1 MIDFETAL
9 IIHQRSIEDYGGGSG
24 IRDEGSLYAALG
36 RPWQTFG
43 QQELYPS
50 PIDKAA
56 ALFES
61 IIINH
66 PFIDGN
72 KRTAYVLLRLTLH
85 IYGFDILAHEDE
97 KYKMTINASSGII
110 RFDEI
115 KEWINNHL
123 IEINK

>member
-1 MIDFETAL
+1 MISLETAL
-9 IIHQRSIEDYGGGSG
+9 IIHHKSIETYGGGSG
-24 IRDEGSLYAALG
+24 IRDEDSLLAALG
-36 RPWQTFG
+36 RPWQTFD
-43 QQELYPS
+43 QQELYAS
-50 PIDKAA
+50 PVDKAA

-85 IYGFDILAHEDE
+85 LYGLDIIANEEE
-97 KYKMTINASSGII
+97 KYFMTIEASRGTI

-115 KEWINNHL
+115 KGWISNHL
-123 IEINK
+123 IKIKQ

>member
-1 MIDFETAL
+1 MISLETAL
-9 IIHQRSIEDYGGGSG
+9 IIHHKSIETYGGGSG
-24 IRDEGSLYAALG
+24 IRDEGSLLAALG
-36 RPWQTFG
+36 RPWQTFD
-43 QQELYPS
+43 QQELYAS
-50 PIDKAA
+50 PVDKAA

-85 IYGFDILAHEDE
+85 LYSLDILADEEE
-97 KYKMTINASSGII
+97 KYVMTIEASCGTI

-115 KEWINNHL
+115 KGWISNHL
-123 IEINK
+123 LKIKQ